1 MNERGKFFQKRGLS
15 QVVTTVILILVVLA
29 AIVIIWAAVRPTIQR
44 TSEQI
49 SADCITIELTSKSC
63 SDSLDSNNDG
73 INETNITVSRTAGA
87 GDLSAI
93 RFVFSDGSAVN
104 SPEGAIMPGPLE
116 SQTITLLGANYT
128 GQTVNVAAVIGQD
141 NVCSVSSSA
150 PVTCS

>member
-1 MNERGKFFQKRGLS
+1 MNKRGLS

-63 SDSLDSNNDG
+63 SASSVPDGNG
-73 INETNITVSRTAGA
+73 INETNITVSRSAGS

-104 SPEGAIMPGPLE
+104 SPEGATMPGPLE
-116 SQTITLLGANYT
+116 SQTIILLGANCT
-128 GQTVNVAAVIGQD
+128 GQTVNVAAVIGHKQVFIGD
-141 NVCSVSSSA
+141 IA
-150 PVTCS
+150 GD

>member
-1 MNERGKFFQKRGLS
+1 MQRRGLS

-49 SADCITIELTSKSC
+49 SADCITIELTSESC
-63 SDSLDSNNDG
+63 SASSVPDNNG

-87 GDLSAI
+87 GDLAAI

-104 SPEGAIMPGPLE
+104 SPEGATMPEPLE
-116 SQTITLLGANYT
+116 SLTITLLGANYT

-141 NVCSVSSSA
+141 SVCSVSSSA